1 MVVIRQRY
9 RSVGPPKIAIPRFG
23 PPSYLNRGGGHG
35 KIRTVTTPNS
45 VSAGWGSDLRVAA
58 VGAMTPFLPGLL
70 VLLGYLWLGGFGLLL
85 GIGAA
90 IAWIVWWR
98 RSNGRRFF

>member
-1 MVVIRQRY
+1 M
-9 RSVGPPKIAIPRFG
+9 
-23 PPSYLNRGGGHG
+23 
-35 KIRTVTTPNS
+35 TTPNS
-45 VSAGWGSDLRVAA
+45 VSAGWGSDLRLAA
-58 VGAMTPFLPGLL
+58 VGVMTPFLPGVL

-98 RSNGRRFF
+98 RSNGRKFFPRDVEAKPFYITIALTVVVFVLTLVAM